1 MNWKLICLSEIL
13 YMNNL
18 KTYVSYRQRFSSSAE
33 INSKISKRN
42 SHYRRNDEMKKIV
55 KLLAL
60 VSAAALLLPMASCSS
75 GEDDFTAGMTEEEK
89 AAWEA
94 AANDPYGKY
103 PELVTYTTGYNL
115 TNQGSDVL
123 AGTAYEDDTTEN
135 NAYTRYLKEVL
146 NVQNEN
152 AFE

>member
-1 MNWKLICLSEIL
+1 
-13 YMNNL
+13 
-18 KTYVSYRQRFSSSAE
+18 
-33 INSKISKRN
+33 
-42 SHYRRNDEMKKIV
+42 MKKIT

-75 GEDDFTAGMTEEEK
+75 GEEDFTAGMTDEEK

-123 AGTAYEDDTTEN
+123 AGTPYEDDTTEN

-152 AFE
+152 AFEAVSGADYDQKVSMAIASQNIPDIMKV